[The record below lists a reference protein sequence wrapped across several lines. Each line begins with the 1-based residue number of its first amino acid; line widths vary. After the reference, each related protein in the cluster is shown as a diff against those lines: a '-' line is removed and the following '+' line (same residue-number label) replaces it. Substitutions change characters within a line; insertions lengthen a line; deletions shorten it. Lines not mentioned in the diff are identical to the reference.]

1 MSIFVNQL
9 GYLPGSDKLAVST
22 RPCNFQL
29 IRVSDQKS
37 VYGGTTGEKV
47 FDDNSGEDTYIIDFT
62 PVDDEG
68 EYYILA
74 GNSNKSH
81 NFRISRDVYKGLIK
95 DISKALYYQRCGM
108 ALDEAHAG
116 IFKHGACHM
125 DGSVMFN
132 DYIKK
137 TPNPVKYDMTGGWH
151 DAGDYGRYTTAAAV
165 ALGHILYAFDMFPE
179 SFDYDMNI
187 PESGNGIPD
196 ILNEC
201 AYELRWMLK
210 MQAKD
215 GGVYHKLTAW
225 NHADFV
231 MPEDD
236 HDQFI
241 IYPVS
246 SIATADFVAIMALA
260 SRVYRQYLPEFA
272 DQMLDAAIKS
282 SHWLDSHPYIGFSN
296 PEGSNTGEYG
306 DDTDI
311 DERLWAAAEMLRA
324 DTANR
329 DKYLRILTALSKDDV
344 SKTDFGWE
352 DVSGFATL
360 SVLSDPKHSSG
371 MLESTFKNDIEK
383 AAAGYVDYSRNSGY
397 HLGMIDEDFVWGS
410 NMVVANRAIL
420 FILANLIHEGPSK
433 DKFKRAALAQL
444 HYLLG
449 RNPLDISYITGEGEN
464 AYMHPHSRV
473 CYADGIDKPIPGLVS
488 GGPYRTPSDEA
499 AIAAI
504 PKGTAPAK
512 CYVDDWRSYS
522 TNEITIY
529 WNSPVIFMLAFI
541 NSKCV

>member
-1 MSIFVNQL
+1 MAIFVNQL
-9 GYLPGSDKLAVST
+9 GYLPGNDKMAVST
-22 RPCNFQL
+22 KPCNFQV

-37 VYGGTTGEKV
+37 VYDGTTKDKM
-47 FDDNSGEDTYIIDFT
+47 FDANSGEDTYFIDFT
-62 PVDDEG
+62 AVEEEG

-74 GNSNKSH
+74 GNSSKSH
-81 NFRISRDVYKGLIK
+81 NFRISRDVYKGLVV
-95 DISKALYYQRCGM
+95 DLSRALYYQRCGM

-116 IFKHGACHM
+116 IFTHGACHTE
-125 DGSVMFN
+125 GAVMLN
-132 DYIKK
+132 DYIKN
-137 TPNPVKYDMTGGWH
+137 TPDPVKYDMTGGWH
-151 DAGDYGRYTTAAAV
+151 DAGDYGRYTSAGAV

-179 SFDYDMNI
+179 SFDYGMNI
-187 PESGNGIPD
+187 PESGNGVPD

-201 AYELRWMLK
+201 AYELRWLLK

-215 GGVYHKLTAW
+215 GGVYHKLTGW
-225 NHADFV
+225 KHCEFI

-260 SRVYRQYLPEFA
+260 SRVYRPYMGEFA
-272 DQMLDAAIKS
+272 NEMLNAAIKS
-282 SHWLDSHPYIGFSN
+282 SLWLDTHPYTGFTN

-306 DDTDI
+306 DNTDI

-324 DTANR
+324 DTGNR
-329 DKYLRILTALSKDDV
+329 DKYLKILTGLANDEV
-344 SKTDFGWE
+344 TKTDFGWE

-360 SVLSDPKHSSG
+360 SILSDPKHSSG
-371 MLESTFKNDIEK
+371 MLESSFKNEVEK
-383 AAAGYVDYSRNSGY
+383 TAARYVEYSRRSGY
-397 HLGMIDEDFVWGS
+397 HLGMVDEDFVWGS
-410 NMVVANRAIL
+410 NMVVANRGIL
-420 FILANLIHEGPSK
+420 FILAYLILEGPSK
-433 DKFKRAALAQL
+433 DKFKRVCLAHL

-473 CYADGIDKPIPGLVS
+473 CSADGIDKPVPGLVS
-488 GGPYRTPSDEA
+488 GGPFRTPRDEA

-504 PKGTAPAK
+504 PKGTPPAK
-512 CYVDDWRSYS
+512 CYVDDEGSYS

-541 NSKCV
+541 HSKCI